1 MTPREQRGRN
11 VCSMWLLSKNTHTV
25 SSHSPT
31 YCREQSWNSI
41 ETGSGLSRK
50 EIEEAAATYAKSKAC
65 LGIYG
70 MGVTQQ
76 TQGVQ
81 NVQMICNLLL
91 LRGNIG
97 KPGGNI
103 LPVRGHSNVQG
114 QRTVGITEKPEL
126 APLDEIERQFGFSP
140 PRDKGMDA
148 AETGEAVLAGE
159 LQAFLGLGGNFVR
172 AIPDTVIMEEA
183 WRKIPLT
190 VQISTKL
197 NRSHV
202 IHGKIS
208 YILPCLGRTE
218 IDRQAS
224 GPQAVTMED
233 STAFFHGSKGYAEP
247 ASPHLLSEP
256 KIVAEIAKATLL
268 ANPKVP
274 WDEWVADYS
283 KIREAM
289 EKTWARNVQGS

>member
-1 MTPREQRGRN
+1 MTPRKQRGRI
-11 VCSMWLLSKNTHTV
+11 VCWMWLLSKNTHTV
-25 SSHSPT
+25 SSHSP
-31 YCREQSWNSI
+31 RIAASKAGNSI
-41 ETGSGLSRK
+41 ESGSGLSRK

-159 LQAFLGLGGNFVR
+159 LHAFLGLGGNFVR

-247 ASPHLLSEP
+247 AGPSCF
-256 KIVAEIAKATLL
+256 IGAKDRRRDRKGDA
-268 ANPKVP
+268 
-274 WDEWVADYS
+274 
-283 KIREAM
+283 IRE
-289 EKTWARNVQGS
+289 S

>member
-1 MTPREQRGRN
+1 
-11 VCSMWLLSKNTHTV
+11 
-25 SSHSPT
+25 
-31 YCREQSWNSI
+31 
-41 ETGSGLSRK
+41 
-50 EIEEAAATYAKSKAC
+50 
-65 LGIYG
+65 

-126 APLDEIERQFGFSP
+126 APLDKIERQFGFSP
-140 PRDKGMDA
+140 PREKGMDA
-148 AETGEAVLAGE
+148 AETCEAVLAGE

-233 STAFFHGSKGYAEP
+233 FDRLFPWIDGLRGTGKPVCFVGAKDCRRDRKGD
-247 ASPHLLSEP
+247 
-256 KIVAEIAKATLL
+256 ATR
-268 ANPKVP
+268 K
-274 WDEWVADYS
+274 S
-283 KIREAM
+283 
-289 EKTWARNVQGS
+289 